1 MTQKKC
7 APRCTISC
15 VHKVAAIDFW
25 RDPQTLTADLAKVP
39 DLTKVPEPL
48 VQVQTMA
55 D

>member
-1 MTQKKC
+1 MTQKTC

-25 RDPQTLTADLAKVP
+25 RDPQTLTTDPVKVR
-39 DLTKVPEPL
+39 EPL
-48 VQVQTMA
+48 VQVHTVA

>member
-1 MTQKKC
+1 MTQKAC

-25 RDPQTLTADLAKVP
+25 RDPQTLTAQPVKV
-39 DLTKVPEPL
+39 TEPL
-48 VQVQTMA
+48 VQVQTVA